1 MIRPNLRRLLAS
13 VVLGAGA
20 LGATAAMGQT
30 VVKYG
35 YIAPVA
41 YYWDVFAAVAQG
53 FDKDEGIAI
62 QPLRIDSASQSVQ
75 TLLSGAVDVLSTP
88 IELAISAREKGA
100 DVTLLG
106 AQTARPAF
114 ALVATP
120 ETKRFEDLRGK
131 TIGVTQVNEAVSTML
146 ALLLEKHGVKRGEYQ
161 FIALGGG
168 PTRYAALQRGAI
180 AATALSQPQDFRAAK
195 DGLNVLGYTYEAYEG
210 AYIGVTA
217 RSDWLKS
224 HDAETVKFLRAVVRG
239 GRWVRDP
246 ANREEAIAVLRKAIG
261 GDADDA
267 ARTYDLYYGKQSIMA
282 RDLAL
287 SDQDIQGYLT
297 LRASK
302 DTPGRY
308 IERRY
313 LEQAVQGLK

>member
-1 MIRPNLRRLLAS
+1 MSVPGLRHMLAAA
-13 VVLGAGA
+13 VLGIGA
-20 LGATAAMGQT
+20 LGATAAPAQT

-41 YYWDVFAAVAQG
+41 YYWDVFAAVAKG
-53 FDKDEGIAI
+53 FDKEEGIVI
-62 QPLRIDSASQSVQ
+62 EPLRIDSASQSVQ

-88 IELAISAREKGA
+88 IELAVSAREKGG

-114 ALVATP
+114 ALVSSP
-120 ETKRFEDLRGK
+120 DVKRFEDLRGK
-131 TIGVTQVNEAVSTML
+131 SIGVTQVNEAVSTML
-146 ALLLEKHGVKRGEYQ
+146 ALLLEKHGVQRGEYQ

-195 DGLNVLGYTYEAYEG
+195 DGLNVLGYTYEAFDG
-210 AYIGVTA
+210 AYIGLTA
-217 RSDWLKS
+217 RGNWLKA
-224 HDAETVKFLRAVVRG
+224 HEADTVKFLRAVVRG

-246 ANREEAIAVLRKAIG
+246 AHRDEAIAILRKAIG

-267 ARTYDLYYGKQSIMA
+267 TKTFDLYYGEQGIMA

-287 SDQDIQGYLT
+287 GDQDIQRYLT
-297 LRASK
+297 LRGSK
-302 DTPGRY
+302 DSPDRY
-308 IERRY
+308 IDRRY
-313 LEQAVQGLK
+313 IDQAVQATK